1 MGFDQQ
7 HDAWSGQQV
16 EINAPEPRP
25 PLRLRSLSLGDRMKR
40 IVMFGLLCIVMLSCS
55 RQEAGPESSVPTD
68 TPLHQVAVY
77 TLAVP
82 EPSGLAYNSKNN
94 TLMTVSDQNS
104 TVYEMDFTG
113 SIIKSMVIPSTDME
127 GIALSSN
134 CDTMYIAEETNELI
148 AKYLINGTK
157 LSSFSAKV
165 ATVLKHGPEGVTV
178 DKNNHV
184 FVLNEK
190 LPMMILEYNDGREVW
205 RKEINYT
212 TDCSDIFYEYSTDC
226 FWIVSDESQ
235 KVIKLTLAGDL
246 LGSWCIPFTKGE
258 GLTIVQNKIYI
269 VNDMDGKLYVFDKPM

>member
-1 MGFDQQ
+1 
-7 HDAWSGQQV
+7 
-16 EINAPEPRP
+16 
-25 PLRLRSLSLGDRMKR
+25 MKR
-40 IVMFGLLCIVMLSCS
+40 ILFVGALSLAVLSCS
-55 RQEAGPESSVPTD
+55 RHPSGPESSVPTG

-77 TLAVP
+77 AIDVP

-113 SIIKSMVIPSTDME
+113 RIIKSTVVPSTDME
-127 GIALSSN
+127 GIALSAN
-134 CDTMYIAEETNELI
+134 CDTMYIAEETNEII
-148 AKYLINGTK
+148 AKYLVSGVK
-157 LSSFSAKV
+157 LSSFGAKV

-190 LPMMILEYNDGREVW
+190 LPMMVLEYVEGREVW

-212 TDCSDIFYEYSTDC
+212 TDCSDIFYENSTDC

-235 KVIKLTLAGDL
+235 MVIKLTKTGDL
-246 LGSWCIPFTKGE
+246 LGSWSIPFTKGE
-258 GLTIVQNKIYI
+258 GLTIVQDKIYI
-269 VNDMDGKLYVFDKPM
+269 VNDAENRLYIFDKPM